1 MWTVAVSAWAAAMT
15 TRIGL
20 DWLLG
25 LEGAWVDAA
34 VIATALLGA
43 LVGAGDAR
51 SLPPMDPKA
60 QRDTLVGWTAIVG
73 AVGAT
78 ACLLV
83 PVPFGPAAAAVV
95 VALTVLALRRW

>member
-1 MWTVAVSAWAAAMT
+1 MWTVAVTAWAAAMT
-15 TRIGL
+15 TRIVL

-34 VIATALLGA
+34 VVGAALLGA

-51 SLPPMDPKA
+51 TLPPLDPKA
-60 QRDTLVGWTAIVG
+60 QRDALVGSTAVVG
-73 AVGAT
+73 AVGAA

-83 PVPFGPAAAAVV
+83 PFPLGPAAAAVV
-95 VALTVLALRRW
+95 VALTVVALRRW